1 MFGILKQFFL
11 FADRERKTWARGI
24 AMAFLESLIEAGQIV
39 AMALILKALIDRSMT
54 IEKVL
59 GALGIE
65 LIVIIATIFTQR
77 YILCTEIEASY
88 HMCDAKRIAIGE
100 RLKYMPMGY
109 FNKNS
114 LGDITA
120 TVTLTLEELE
130 KTGPVVVMSN
140 VHGMLYTFVMS
151 LALAIFNWQIGVIL
165 FAGCMV
171 YLWFNSVLQK
181 KTAANASRRQ
191 QAQSKLVGA
200 VLEYI
205 QGMSVVKAFN
215 LDRDTNQEVNKK
227 IEEVEQANYRV
238 ESGYAPY
245 VAIQDFLLR
254 GTCVLV
260 VLAALLMFLNGELEL
275 FVAILLVI
283 SGFFVYAK
291 LEVAGKT
298 SAQFRYLQASMN
310 RVERIFD
317 TPLMDTEGK
326 EIHPNV
332 LDIELNHVDFSYGDR
347 KIIDDVS
354 LYIPEHTTTAI
365 IGPSGGGKTTLCNLI
380 ARFWDVDRGSITL
393 GGINVKEYKLDSLM
407 ANISMVFQNVYL
419 FRDTIANN
427 IKFGK
432 PNATRE
438 EIIAA
443 AKKACCHDF
452 IMALPQGYDT
462 NLGESGATISGGEK
476 QRISIAR
483 AILKDAPI
491 VILDEATANVDPE
504 NESQLQ
510 KAIEELTRDKTLI
523 MIAHR
528 LKTVRHADQIV
539 VVKDGRIVQKGTHE
553 ELTEQKGIYAD
564 FIQIRQKAVGWKL
577 STE

>member
-1 MFGILKQFFL
+1 
-11 FADRERKTWARGI
+11 
-24 AMAFLESLIEAGQIV
+24 
-39 AMALILKALIDRSMT
+39 
-54 IEKVL
+54 
-59 GALGIE
+59 
-65 LIVIIATIFTQR
+65 
-77 YILCTEIEASY
+77 
-88 HMCDAKRIAIGE
+88 MCDAKRIAIGE

-151 LALAIFNWQIGVIL
+151 LALATFNWKIGVIL

-438 EIIAA
+438 EVIAA

-553 ELTEQKGIYAD
+553 ELIEQKGIYAD